1 MAYLELSR
9 SKLRDN
15 VIFLDQLF
23 SNHQVNW
30 GVVTK
35 LLCGHKQYIEE
46 LIHTGLKELHDSRI
60 SNLKTIKAINP
71 EIQTV
76 YIKPPSSQVI
86 SSLVKFAD
94 VSFNTE
100 LQTIRLI
107 SAEAIKQKKVHKII
121 IMIELGDLREGVLGE
136 NLIGFYQSVF
146 QLENIQVIG
155 LGANL
160 NCLNGILPSHD
171 KLIQLSLYKQL
182 IEATFR
188 VKIPFVSG
196 GSSVTVPLLMKKML
210 PKGINHFRLGETLFF
225 GNNLISGKPIKGMKS
240 QLFTLYAEIVEMM
253 NKPLVPFGE
262 IGTNVA
268 GDQIEI
274 NEQDYGKSSCRAL
287 LDIGLL
293 DVDLRNISPVKKWIK
308 ILGAS
313 SDMISLD
320 LGENKAGLKLGDRIA
335 FNLNYMGAL
344 KVMNSNYI
352 DKVIVD

>member
-1 MAYLELSR
+1 MAFIELSR

-15 VIFLDQLF
+15 VHFLDQLF
-23 SNHQVNW
+23 SNQHVQW

-46 LIHTGLKELHDSRI
+46 LVHAGLKELHDSRI
-60 SNLKTIKAINP
+60 SNLKTIKSINP

-107 SAEAIKQKKVHKII
+107 SAEAKKQNKNHKII

-136 NLIGFYQSVF
+136 NLIEFYQSVF

-188 VKIPFVSG
+188 VKIPWVSG

-225 GNNLISGKPIKGMKS
+225 GNNLITGTPIKGMKTK
-240 QLFTLYAEIVEMM
+240 LFTLHCEIVEMM

-262 IGTNVA
+262 MGTNVA
-268 GDQIEI
+268 GEQIEI
-274 NEQDYGKSSCRAL
+274 NEQDYGKSSWRAL

-293 DVDLRNISPVKKWIK
+293 DVDMRNIRPVKKWIK
-308 ILGAS
+308 VLGAS

-320 LGENKAGLKLGDRIA
+320 LGENKAGLKLGDRVA
-335 FNLNYMGAL
+335 FDLDYMGVL

-352 DKVIVD
+352 DKKVVD

>member
-1 MAYLELSR
+1 MAYIELSR

-15 VIFLDQLF
+15 VAFLNQLF
-23 SNHQVNW
+23 GKHQVHW

-46 LIHTGLKELHDSRI
+46 LIHVGLQELHDSRI
-60 SNLKTIKAINP
+60 SNLRMIKSINP

-107 SAEAIKQKKVHKII
+107 SKEAIKQNKIHKII

-136 NLIGFYQSVF
+136 NLIEFYQSVF

-171 KLIQLSLYKQL
+171 KMIQLSLYKQL

-188 VKIPFVSG
+188 VKIPWVSG
-196 GSSVTVPLLMKKML
+196 GSSVTVPLLLRKML
-210 PKGINHFRLGETLFF
+210 PGGINHFRLGETLFF
-225 GNNLISGKPIKGMKS
+225 GNNLITGKSIKGMKS
-240 QLFTLYAEIVEMM
+240 KLFTLHAEIVEMM

-262 IGTNVA
+262 TGTNVA
-268 GDQIEI
+268 GDQTEI
-274 NEQDYGKSSCRAL
+274 NEQDYGKTSWRAL

-313 SDMISLD
+313 SDMISID
-320 LGENKAGLKLGDRIA
+320 LGENKAGLKLGDSIA
-335 FNLNYMGAL
+335 FNLNYMGVL
-344 KVMNSNYI
+344 KVMNSDYI
-352 DKVIVD
+352 DKKFAD

>member
-293 DVDLRNISPVKKWIK
+293 DVDLKNISPVKKWIK